1 MVGLRRESS
10 VFVAHSLIPI
20 RYGDGERTA
29 GLTIGVPTKI
39 RRRQRP
45 PTWSMLVI
53 NHLRAPLLLAACS
66 LAPCRRAPGVAC
78 KAASGDAAAFDFE
91 VDLGD
96 GGGSVEHSLEPYFTD
111 SSLITLRVPLPFN
124 LEADPKQG
132 CWEVQSD
139 GYGLRV
145 GDILRAFST
154 LVLRYDSEERT
165 TRMGPGLPGRPS
177 DDASA
182 SDENMPK
189 FLSEALQSN
198 WNPFTAF
205 SEKPLAKCLFV
216 ADGEP
221 HSRVQDALLAN
232 EAGKVREIV
241 LIFERPDEA

>member
-1 MVGLRRESS
+1 
-10 VFVAHSLIPI
+10 
-20 RYGDGERTA
+20 
-29 GLTIGVPTKI
+29 
-39 RRRQRP
+39 
-45 PTWSMLVI
+45 MLI
-53 NHLRAPLLLAACS
+53 NHLPAPLLLAACS
-66 LAPCRRAPGVAC
+66 LAPPPCGRAAHVAC
-78 KAASGDAAAFDFE
+78 LAASGDAAAAFDFE

-96 GGGSVEHSLEPYFTD
+96 GGGMVEHSLQPYFTD

-132 CWEVQSD
+132 CWEVKAD

-145 GDILRAFST
+145 GDVLRAFST
-154 LVLRYDSEERT
+154 LVLRYDSEQRT
-165 TRMGPGLPGRPS
+165 TRIGPGLPGRPTG
-177 DDASA
+177 DASA
-182 SDENMPK
+182 SDESTPNW
-189 FLSEALQSN
+189 LATLQSTLK
-198 WNPFTAF
+198 PFAVF